1 MEKTHATVDGSGLQ
15 ISLKELQQYGVEPGA
30 RVTLEFGQN
39 RILVTLPITDPHQVE
54 DLALRLTVRY
64 LGDATRV
71 KAAPDDS
78 PFNRDGWKVGVYRTD
93 LEAPVGYLFFRK
105 PANSCRNFLRALTSC
120 VAKESPTPCVFLYR
134 TSNKKLR
141 TPVYRPAPGWC
152 WHI

>member
-93 LEAPVGYLFFRK
+93 LEAPVGYLFF
-105 PANSCRNFLRALTSC
+105 SQTGEFLPELSTRFDLMRS
-120 VAKESPTPCVFLYR
+120 
-134 TSNKKLR
+134 
-141 TPVYRPAPGWC
+141 
-152 WHI
+152 